1 MIIYDKI
8 NCCKMSSGTL
18 SELKDYLLSVADG
31 DSDDEYEANVKDIK
45 AIETEEEMSIYLK
58 DFDYELID

>member
-1 MIIYDKI
+1 
-8 NCCKMSSGTL
+8 MSSGTL